1 MDLTFAPADAAAIPL
16 HVVAQDALDA
26 FCDAQPDKV
35 ARWLRATGFTGALG
49 SVVGLPHLARAQ
61 SPSIDEVLNDPVA
74 PEQGNPEGDVTIVE
88 YFDYQCP
95 YCKAMH
101 PLLRDVVEADGNV
114 RLVMKDWP
122 IFGPVSVY
130 AAQAVQGAAAL
141 GDYETALDA
150 LMRANTR
157 LSHEKVEEI
166 LTDAGLDFD
175 AIAASVSK
183 NQDAIGALL
192 DRNYHQAEAFQF
204 NGTPSF
210 VIGRTV
216 YPGVLDRAL
225 LEEAIA
231 KARAA

>member
-1 MDLTFAPADAAAIPL
+1 MIDRRTILTGMLAAGGLSSLP
-16 HVVAQDALDA
+16 
-26 FCDAQPDKV
+26 
-35 ARWLRATGFTGALG
+35 LRAALAHE
-49 SVVGLPHLARAQ
+49 P
-61 SPSIDEVLNDPVA
+61 SPEEVFADPAA
-74 PEQGNPEGDVTIVE
+74 PVLGNPEGDVTVVE
-88 YFDYQCP
+88 FFDFQCI
-95 YCKAMH
+95 YCKRDYPMI
-101 PLLRDVVEADGNV
+101 RDVVAKDGNV
-114 RLVMKDWP
+114 KLVMKDWP

-210 VIGRTV
+210 VIGRTG

>member
-1 MDLTFAPADAAAIPL
+1 SPEDVFADPAAP
-16 HVVAQDALDA
+16 
-26 FCDAQPDKV
+26 
-35 ARWLRATGFTGALG
+35 
-49 SVVGLPHLARAQ
+49 
-61 SPSIDEVLNDPVA
+61 VL
-74 PEQGNPEGDVTIVE
+74 GNPEGDVTVVE
-88 YFDYQCP
+88 YFDFQCT
-95 YCKAMH
+95 YCKRDYPMI
-101 PLLRDVVEADGNV
+101 RDVVAEDGNV
-114 RLVMKDWP
+114 KLVMKDWP

-175 AIAASVSK
+175 AIAASVTK
-183 NQDAIGALL
+183 NQDAIAALL